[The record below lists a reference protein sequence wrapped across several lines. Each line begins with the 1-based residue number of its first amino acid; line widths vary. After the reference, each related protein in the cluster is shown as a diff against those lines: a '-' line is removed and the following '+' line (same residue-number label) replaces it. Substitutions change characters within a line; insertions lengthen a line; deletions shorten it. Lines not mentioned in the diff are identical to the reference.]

1 MARIARVVATGLPH
15 HITQRGTNRQPVFT
29 TDRSR
34 EVYLALLREHSRRHH
49 LRILAY
55 CLMTNH
61 IHLVAIPEQ
70 EDSLHRT
77 MRYVHGRFAQYINAE
92 LLRCGHLW
100 QNRYYS
106 CPIEPS
112 GVEPVIAYVELNPVR
127 AGLVQH
133 AAEFAWSSAA
143 FHVGMATDRFDLLE
157 EDRRGS
163 AIGEGPSWTQYL
175 LACVEQGSAIRQAT
189 FTGLPLGSEEF
200 VKELEMCLGRKLRRQ
215 KPGPKPK
222 PEVTT
227 HQMPMF
233 G

>member
-77 MRYVHGRFAQYINAE
+77 MR
-92 LLRCGHLW
+92 
-100 QNRYYS
+100 
-106 CPIEPS
+106 
-112 GVEPVIAYVELNPVR
+112 
-127 AGLVQH
+127 
-133 AAEFAWSSAA
+133 
-143 FHVGMATDRFDLLE
+143 
-157 EDRRGS
+157 
-163 AIGEGPSWTQYL
+163 
-175 LACVEQGSAIRQAT
+175 
-189 FTGLPLGSEEF
+189 
-200 VKELEMCLGRKLRRQ
+200 
-215 KPGPKPK
+215 
-222 PEVTT
+222 
-227 HQMPMF
+227 
-233 G
+233 